1 MHFLEL
7 IAKECEGIFKTG
19 DDILVF
25 GLNVMQESGT
35 IIYIL
40 DLKSEKGKDGGVI
53 ETELK
58 QTKYDI
64 VLNEDYF

>member
-1 MHFLEL
+1 MVVELKNNKTKYLTPKPMHFLEL

-19 DDILVF
+19 DDILVY

-40 DLKSEKGKDGGVI
+40 DLKSEK
-53 ETELK
+53 
-58 QTKYDI
+58 
-64 VLNEDYF
+64 